1 MSKVAVSANG
11 NTLVVDGERYTCESR
26 EQAMSLCET
35 MSTGGFHIEDEAYA
49 KSVAQSSVEDV
60 QVTEVARK
68 SYLDHFAAASP
79 QEEEEAECLACLSD
93 ILAAESQ
100 EERDE
105 VIAFY
110 TEIGAYPGLA
120 MMAVR
125 VMEGLRRAG
134 NVKKAAEVIN
144 GISEY
149 LPEVFRAMQRVY
161 TA

>member
-11 NTLVVDGERYTCESR
+11 NTLVVDGERYTCGSR
-26 EQAMSLCET
+26 EQAMSLCEA
-35 MSTGGFHIEDEAYA
+35 MSTGGFHIEDETYA
-49 KSVAQSSVEDV
+49 KSVVQTSVEEV

-68 SYLDHFAAASP
+68 SYLDHFAASP
-79 QEEEEAECLACLSD
+79 QEEAECLACLSD

-105 VIAFY
+105 AIAFY
-110 TEIGAYPGLA
+110 TESGAYPGLA

-125 VMEGLRRAG
+125 AMEGLRRTG

-149 LPEVFRAMQRVY
+149 LPEVFSVMQRVY
-161 TA
+161 AA